1 MTSALAGLFVTGVE
15 LTGLQ
20 RMVLMLPLCLSI
32 AIVYKTIRCE
42 NMRDMP
48 TEALGLWITIVLGL
62 YAVGVGLWAVF
73 ETMV

>member
-15 LTGLQ
+15 LAGWQ

-48 TEALGLWITIVLGL
+48 TAAVGLWITIVLGM